1 MGAGPK
7 TGPTDPTGRSSGR
20 DHSPFN
26 GWASGDRNIT
36 FAVANDLFRKLSEG
50 LAWLRRPCGAREPPA
65 LTLVCSKTARA
76 VEWRDFSF
84 TSKTA
89 ARFKEEEGEKDPNL
103 ETARAHAAKIASELA
118 KETSY
123 EGFAVSVTDEQGNE
137 VAYVP
142 IGEAVN

>member
-1 MGAGPK
+1 M
-7 TGPTDPTGRSSGR
+7 SSFAQR
-20 DHSPFN
+20 MTRKLVSLSRPIF
-26 GWASGDRNIT
+26 DRHMSRAAI
-36 FAVANDLFRKLSEG
+36 ANDLFRKLSEG
-50 LAWLRRPCGAREPPA
+50 LAWLSRPCGAREPPA

-123 EGFAVSVTDEQGNE
+123 EGFAVSVTDEQGNRRGRQLRR
-137 VAYVP
+137 P
-142 IGEAVN
+142 

>member
-89 ARFKEEEGEKDPNL
+89 ARLRKRRGRTTLTSKPRGLMPLRLPANL
-103 ETARAHAAKIASELA
+103 QKKRDMRA
-118 KETSY
+118 
-123 EGFAVSVTDEQGNE
+123 
-137 VAYVP
+137 
-142 IGEAVN
+142 